1 MAAIGAAEP
10 NVGKTHQKW
19 CRLILDTAD
28 LSGVSRQVG
37 SFGASFATSDI
48 TGYSAGVHHFQ
59 LGHATHVFNGYQ
71 AVFSNLATVG
81 SHTELKDLEEYIASY
96 CIGVKAAP
104 EVGSAAWLSSMEQI
118 TYNVTSGAGSVM
130 VDVDLEKAITDAD
143 HIIPF
148 GVVLEAAT
156 QRSESLDQEGV
167 DNIVAST
174 NGIVA
179 HLQIVQSSGTTWS
192 FDIEGSSDDEDADP
206 YASIATFNA
215 DGATLVAERIDVAGA
230 VEQYL
235 RLALVRLGG
244 AGTVTFWLTVAR
256 GINL

>member
-1 MAAIGAAEP
+1 MAAADP

-37 SFGASFATSDI
+37 SFGVTFDTNDI
-48 TGYSAGVHHFQ
+48 TGYSNGVHYFQ

-81 SHTELKDLEEYIASY
+81 SHTELKDQEEYIASY

-104 EVGSAAWLSSMEQI
+104 EVGSTAWLSSMEQL
-118 TYNVTSGAGSVM
+118 TYNVTSGAGSIM
-130 VDVDLEKAITDAD
+130 VDVDLAKAITDAD
-143 HIIPF
+143 HIVPF
-148 GVVLEAAT
+148 GTVLEAGTART
-156 QRSESLDQEGV
+156 AHQVGDGV

-179 HLQIVQSSGTTWS
+179 HLHIVASSGGAWS
-192 FDIEGSSDDEDADP
+192 FDIEDSDDNAVGDP
-206 YASIATFNA
+206 YGSIVTFNA
-215 DGATLVAERIDVAGA
+215 DGTAVLAERIDVAGNIK
-230 VEQYL
+230 QWL
-235 RLALVRLGG
+235 RINAQRT
-244 AGTVTFWLTVAR
+244 AGNVTFWCTVAR